1 MLYGLYS
8 RDENKVD
15 DWRAFSWPNYVDI
28 RDGNDVFASL
38 LAHNLTMAGVREG
51 DTTRRVMAGLVS
63 ANYFEALGVRI
74 REGRAFLAAEAEAG
88 ADVPVAIVSHGYA
101 RRRGLGL
108 GQSVTVNGRAMT
120 IVGITPQGF
129 TGTTAL
135 FSPEVWLP
143 LGLYETTMMDVER
156 RGSGRLRDRDHHK
169 LMLVGRLRAGVTPQ
183 AAEERLA
190 ALSKG
195 LEQAYPAENKDQAL
209 KIKPLPRMSVN
220 TSPSDDG
227 HLRAPSVLLLA
238 MAGVVLLIA
247 CLNLANMLLA
257 RGETRRKEI
266 AIRLAIG
273 GRPGARAPAA
283 PHRIAPPV
291 PAGRRGRPGARVLG
305 HRRPHV
311 HHGTPP
317 SHRDPARL
325 PARRPRP
332 GRHPGLL
339 RAEHGVLRPRSRAA
353 RSPVAI
359 PSRT

>member
-1 MLYGLYS
+1 
-8 RDENKVD
+8 
-15 DWRAFSWPNYVDI
+15 
-28 RDGNDVFASL
+28 
-38 LAHNLTMAGVREG
+38 MA
-51 DTTRRVMAGLVS
+51 
-63 ANYFEALGVRI
+63 
-74 REGRAFLAAEAEAG
+74 
-88 ADVPVAIVSHGYA
+88 
-101 RRRGLGL
+101 LGL

-156 RGSGRLRDRDHHK
+156 RGSGRLRDRAHHT

-190 ALSKG
+190 ALSEG

-227 HLRAPSVLLLA
+227 HLRAPAVLLLA

-273 GRPGARAPAA
+273 AGRGRVLRQLLTEALLLSLLGGVAGLVLAYWATAA
-283 PHRIAPPV
+283 LMSTIHPFSPSRSCSTSGPTSASWAPPWPSACSARCSSPSV
-291 PAGRRGRPGARVLG
+291 PRCA
-305 HRRPHV
+305 
-311 HHGTPP
+311 
-317 SHRDPARL
+317 
-325 PARRPRP
+325 
-332 GRHPGLL
+332 
-339 RAEHGVLRPRSRAA
+339 
-353 RSPVAI
+353 SPVAI